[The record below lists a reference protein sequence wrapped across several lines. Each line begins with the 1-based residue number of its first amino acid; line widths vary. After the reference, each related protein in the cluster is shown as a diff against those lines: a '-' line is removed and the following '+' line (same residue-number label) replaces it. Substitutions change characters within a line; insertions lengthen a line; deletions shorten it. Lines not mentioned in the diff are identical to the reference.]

1 MDEQGTGVFFS
12 HGFNLI
18 NHNALYR
25 LPTLHQIKAL
35 DNVVKRH
42 GVRNQI
48 IDIDLA
54 FHLPVDDFR
63 NVGATPCAAECGAFP
78 VAVRHEL
85 ERSRSHLCARQR
97 VVVCVADTRGLDF
110 NEHFACFGPFQI
122 NGFNGERSA
131 RFPRDGSFS
140 FHSKYS
146 GVSIT
151 ISVIV
156 NELGCPVGLESGRD
170 SAACST
176 GGGLHALV
184 KKLGVFGYGVYR
196 CCAKCSGR

>member
-1 MDEQGTGVFFS
+1 MDEQGTGVFVS

-35 DNVVKRH
+35 FNFLKRH

-54 FHLPVDDFR
+54 FRVPVDDFR
-63 NVGATPCAAECGAFP
+63 NVGVTPCAAECGAFP
-78 VAVRHEL
+78 VAAHHEL
-85 ERSRSHLCARQR
+85 GRSRSNLCARQR

-110 NEHFACFGPFQI
+110 NEHFTRLRALQI
-122 NGFNGERSA
+122 NGFNGEGRA
-131 RFPRDGSFS
+131 RFPRDGSYS

-146 GVSIT
+146 GVPIT

-176 GGGLHALV
+176 GGGFHALV
-184 KKLGVFGYGVYR
+184 EKLGVFGCGVFR
-196 CCAKCSGR
+196 CCAKRSGR